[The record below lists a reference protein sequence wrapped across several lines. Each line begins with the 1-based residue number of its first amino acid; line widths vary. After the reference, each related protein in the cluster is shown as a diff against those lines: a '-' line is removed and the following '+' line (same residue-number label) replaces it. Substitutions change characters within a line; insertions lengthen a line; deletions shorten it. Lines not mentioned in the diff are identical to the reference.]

1 MTRPKVNSES
11 QKELD
16 RVHDHFQ
23 SFDTEVK
30 QMTLDQMN
38 KAPVMETEDHT
49 KMSQREIN
57 KYNAPVIKP
66 LRQINSKEPFNETYR
81 KEYERA
87 KEYVKVIAEN
97 NEIIGEAIE
106 MWTKKFAGIPAE
118 FWKIPVNKP
127 IFVPRYVAQQL
138 QKCKYHR
145 IIMEDKPTDAGN
157 GMQFYGSLAVSHTK
171 HRLDCRSAS
180 NDFIS

>member
-87 KEYVKVIAEN
+87 VIWMCRIRRSYGFISL
-97 NEIIGEAIE
+97 IIITISIFSF
-106 MWTKKFAGIPAE
+106 TK
-118 FWKIPVNKP
+118 
-127 IFVPRYVAQQL
+127 
-138 QKCKYHR
+138 R
-145 IIMEDKPTDAGN
+145 II
-157 GMQFYGSLAVSHTK
+157 
-171 HRLDCRSAS
+171 
-180 NDFIS
+180 